1 MINDYREGNAN
12 AARAKFISVILRKW
26 LYAAAVLLLMIVNP
40 LAAQE
45 TGGEQKLQ
53 PFVDFLDREGRD
65 PLALVL
71 DQIKSYDLLIFDDA
85 WHPALEPFQF
95 YQQLVETPAFYEQVK
110 YIFVEVFSVSQ
121 QMNLDAY
128 FTAEREDQTL
138 LFPVFQNDFSGEG
151 WPLKTYF
158 DLMHAIYRANQEL
171 PEQQRLRVVAV
182 NSPTYWPAIQ
192 SPNDL
197 ALFRKSLIGN
207 DYTMYRIILD
217 EMGGFGE
224 GRKGIFLTNTR
235 HAYKGI
241 KDKSGQYF
249 WNCGTFFHQWHPGK
263 TYSIRFH
270 HLALS
275 VEKEIVPDAGT
286 ARSTAGM
293 ERYAYRWVRM
303 ADGLW
308 DSAFE
313 ARGNRPVAFSLK
325 DNVFGATAYTGNQVH
340 KAAPGQTM
348 YDANDAIIFLAPL
361 ESLHN
366 TAMVDII
373 YTETFKQEL
382 ARRYRI
388 LYNDTQLKQQ
398 FERDGVDNLEA
409 LVEKNCLARPAA
421 LIPQAQTLPPADAW
435 KRPRN

>member
-71 DQIKSYDLLIFDDA
+71 DQIKSYDLL
-85 WHPALEPFQF
+85 
-95 YQQLVETPAFYEQVK
+95 
-110 YIFVEVFSVSQ
+110 
-121 QMNLDAY
+121 N
-128 FTAEREDQTL
+128 
-138 LFPVFQNDFSGEG
+138 
-151 WPLKTYF
+151 
-158 DLMHAIYRANQEL
+158 
-171 PEQQRLRVVAV
+171 
-182 NSPTYWPAIQ
+182 
-192 SPNDL
+192 
-197 ALFRKSLIGN
+197 
-207 DYTMYRIILD
+207 
-217 EMGGFGE
+217 
-224 GRKGIFLTNTR
+224 
-235 HAYKGI
+235 
-241 KDKSGQYF
+241 F

-325 DNVFGATAYTGNQVH
+325 DNVLGATAYTGNQVH

-373 YTETFKQEL
+373 YTEAFKQEL